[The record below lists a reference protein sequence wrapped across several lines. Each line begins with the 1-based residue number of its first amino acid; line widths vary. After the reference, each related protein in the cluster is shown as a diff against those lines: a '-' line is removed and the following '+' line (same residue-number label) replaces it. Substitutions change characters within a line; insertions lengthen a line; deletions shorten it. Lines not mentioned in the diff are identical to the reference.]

1 MTARNPDSMRFVRD
15 IFTEK
20 VARRQPVISFEFFP
34 PKTEEG
40 ELNFQRQTVPE
51 LAALQPDF
59 CSVTYGAGGS
69 TRAKTLTIV
78 DQMQREHGLTAV
90 AHLTCVGSSREEL
103 ADIADQARALGIRNI
118 LALRGDPPAG
128 QTGFVRH
135 ERGFEFAWELV
146 EFLRGRNEFCLGVAG
161 FPEGHIDCREGR
173 HVDWQRLKAKIDQG
187 AEFVLSQ
194 LFFDNRRFHEFRD
207 SLTALG
213 VNVPIVPGIIP
224 ISNATQIKKFTA
236 LCGAELPS
244 ALRRD
249 LDRVGDNPEATL
261 QFGIEYATRQC
272 EDLLR
277 AGVPGLHFY
286 TLNKARSTTAILHNL
301 GLVAPTATA
310 KDS

>member
-1 MTARNPDSMRFVRD
+1 MRFVRD

-20 VARRQPVISFEFFP
+20 TACRQPVVSFEFFP

-40 ELNFQRQTVPE
+40 ELSFLRQTVPE

-69 TRAKTLTIV
+69 TRVKTLMIV
-78 DQMQREHGLTAV
+78 DRIQREHGLTAV

-103 ADIADQARALGIRNI
+103 ADIADQAHALGIRNI

-128 QTGFVRH
+128 QTGFMRH
-135 ERGFEFAWELV
+135 EQGFEFAWELV
-146 EFLRGRNEFCLGVAG
+146 GFLRARNEFCLGVAG

-187 AEFVLSQ
+187 ADFVLSQ

-224 ISNATQIKKFTA
+224 IQSATQIKKFTA
-236 LCGAELPS
+236 LCGAELPA
-244 ALRRD
+244 ALRQD
-249 LDRVGDNPEATL
+249 LDRVGDNPEATI
-261 QFGIEYATRQC
+261 QFGIDYATRQC
-272 EDLLR
+272 EELLR

-301 GLVAPTATA
+301 GLGAPTST
-310 KDS
+310 SRHT